1 MDLFFFTT
9 ASRSVYLFISEH
21 HVCLL
26 FILLYHVSL
35 GLYPLC
41 THTQLPQPLII

>member
-1 MDLFFFTT
+1 MDLFLFT
-9 ASRSVYLFISEH
+9 AVSHPVYLFISEH

-35 GLYPLC
+35 GLHPSC
-41 THTQLPQPLII
+41 THNYHNRLLY